1 MRSGVRAVLGAWA
14 ALAALTVHGA
24 PAFAQSAD
32 LVLCDRI
39 AADPNDPDKPADM
52 TGVAVI
58 AKSDIKTAIKFCK
71 SASAHA
77 RRAIYQL
84 GRAYAAGGQTG
95 EAIQAYKQAIAKG
108 SSAAMVELGVMY
120 GTGAG
125 VPQDRAQARALFE
138 RAAKAGNARAA
149 INLAALGGGTASDPV
164 QSRAIYATAAE
175 GNSPDAQFQ
184 LGMMMA
190 EGKGGPKDDTSARA
204 MFEKAAAL
212 GNVEA
217 MVWAGA
223 FAELGRGGPQ
233 DKERAKS
240 YFSKAAAL
248 GNEEAKQRLKN
259 IECPYVLKDKA
270 GKILTHLCP

>member
-1 MRSGVRAVLGAWA
+1 MRSEVRAVLVVFSVIA
-14 ALAALTVHGA
+14 AAMVHA
-24 PAFAQSAD
+24 SPVLAQSAD

-39 AADPNDPDKPADM
+39 AADPNDPDKPADVA
-52 TGVAVI
+52 GVATI
-58 AKSDIKTAIKFCK
+58 AKPDIKTAIKFCK
-71 SASAHA
+71 SASPHA

-84 GRAYAAGGQTG
+84 GRAYAANGQTG
-95 EAIQAYKQAIAKG
+95 EAIQTYKQAIAKG
-108 SSAAMVELGVMY
+108 SSAAMVELGVMV

-125 VPQDRAQARALFE
+125 VPKDRNEARALFE

-149 INLAALGGGTASDPV
+149 INLAALNGGASDPA
-164 QSRAIYATAAE
+164 QSRAIYATAAA

-190 EGKGGPKDDTSARA
+190 DGNGGPKDDTGARA
-204 MFEKAAAL
+204 MFEKAAAQ

-223 FAELGRGGPQ
+223 FAEIGRGGPQ

-248 GNEEAKQRLKN
+248 GNQEAKQRLKN

-270 GKILTHLCP
+270 GKIITHLCP

>member
-1 MRSGVRAVLGAWA
+1 MRSGVRAVLGAFGVVAA
-14 ALAALTVHGA
+14 ALAHAA

-52 TGVAVI
+52 TGVAAI

-71 SASAHA
+71 SASPHA

-84 GRAYAAGGQTG
+84 GRAYAANGETG

-125 VPQDRAQARALFE
+125 VPQDRNEARALFE

-149 INLAALGGGTASDPV
+149 INLAALSGGVSDPA

-190 EGKGGPKDDTSARA
+190 EGNGGPKDDTSARA
-204 MFEKAAAL
+204 VFEKAAAQ

-248 GNEEAKQRLKN
+248 GNQEAKQRLKN

-270 GKILTHLCP
+270 GKVLTHLCP